1 MATIYDVAK
10 EAHVSLATVSAVVNE
25 SAYVSP
31 ALKTRVA
38 GAILK
43 LGYQPNLLARSLAT
57 QRTHTLGM
65 IVPNIANPFWPEVV
79 RGVEDAAHAAGYTLL
94 LASSDDDRAKEAVY
108 LRLFLAKRVDGV
120 LLTKAAGGLEADL
133 VARLRSTRT
142 AMVQLMRASTTL
154 SGDKVLV
161 DEEAGSYEGVAHL
174 LRLGY
179 RRVAMINGVEKVS
192 TSRRRLAGY
201 RRALR
206 DAGVPFDSTLVA
218 PGDFRVEGGYSA
230 GLQLLKKKP
239 DACFVGNYLMAV
251 GFMRA
256 LRQYSLRCPED
267 VALVSCDDHPWLD
280 SFHPRLTTVNLPK
293 YELGQAGARALLD
306 RLEPGEAP
314 VSRRPR
320 TVTLETTLCLRES
333 CGCELKTRKPA
344 TRRHA

>member
-10 EAHVSLATVSAVVNE
+10 EAQVSLATVSAVVNG

-38 GAILK
+38 GAIRK
-43 LGYQPNLLARSLAT
+43 LGYHPNLLARSLAT
-57 QRTHTLGM
+57 QRTRTLGM

-142 AMVQLMRASTTL
+142 VLVQLMRASPAL
-154 SGDKVLV
+154 SGDRVLV
-161 DEEAGSYEGVAHL
+161 DEEEGSYQGVAHL

-192 TSRRRLAGY
+192 TSRRRLVGY

-206 DAGVPFDSTLVA
+206 DAAVAFDSSLVA
-218 PGDFRVEGGYSA
+218 AGDFRVEGGYSA

-239 DACFVGNYLMAV
+239 DACFVANYLMAV

-256 LRQYSLRCPED
+256 LRQYSLRCPDD

-293 YELGQAGARALLD
+293 YELGRAGARALFD
-306 RLEPGEAP
+306 RLEPGDTP
-314 VSRRPR
+314 VSRRTR

-333 CGCELKTRKPA
+333 CGCELRA
-344 TRRHA
+344 RHAAAGNGR